1 MSEEA
6 MTSCLQRIA
15 TGDQDAMAE
24 LFDLTRPEL
33 TRIIAS
39 IVPADDAD
47 DIFQT
52 AMMRVWRKAGTFRAG
67 SPVMPWLVGIA
78 RRAAFDLLRSRK
90 RRAKLWKN
98 NDLQGLLTPSLKED
112 RREIRQHLDNLP
124 EMQRKII
131 RLSFFKSL
139 PLKDIAAL
147 EGISL
152 FTARTLRRK
161 ALNTLKESL
170 NLENLLA

>member
-1 MSEEA
+1 MSDDA

-15 TGDQDAMAE
+15 NGDQDAMTE
-24 LFDLTRPEL
+24 LFALTQTEL

-78 RRAAFDLLRSRK
+78 RRAAFDLLRT
-90 RRAKLWKN
+90 RRRREELWKN
-98 NDLQGLLTPSLKED
+98 NDLQGLLTPSLKEN
-112 RREIRQHLDNLP
+112 RRDIRQHLMNLP
-124 EMQRKII
+124 DMQRKII
-131 RLSFFKSL
+131 CLNFFKNL
-139 PLKDIAAL
+139 TLKDIAAL

-152 FTARTLRRK
+152 FAARTLRRK
-161 ALNTLKESL
+161 ALNTLKEKL
-170 NLENLLA
+170 KLENLLD